1 MENNYLTHH
10 GIKGQKW
17 GVRRYQTRDG
27 KLTAAGKKRY
37 DKDVETLK
45 KEKADLDNKLK
56 TINAEKK
63 AQAKV
68 EKLAKE
74 VEEKRKAVSENSTKP
89 KIEKKTDKSKTD
101 EKPKQKSVK
110 EMSDDE
116 IREQIARMRLEDE
129 YRTYMSKLNPAKK
142 NKGKEFVLDVL
153 EKSGKNIA
161 TQAATYAMGKAVN
174 AALKDV
180 FNDDSV
186 VNPKKGQ
193 KDK

>member
-17 GVRRYQTRDG
+17 GLRRYQTRDG

-37 DKDVETLK
+37 NKDVEALK

-89 KIEKKTDKSKTD
+89 KLEKKSD
-101 EKPKQKSVK
+101 KPKTNETPAKKSIK
-110 EMSDDE
+110 DMSDDE
-116 IREQIARMRLEDE
+116 LREHISRMRLEDE
-129 YRTYMSKLNPAKK
+129 YRMYMSKLNPSKK
-142 NKGKEFVLDVL
+142 SKGKEFVMDVL

-161 TQAATYAMGKAVN
+161 TQTVTYAMGKGVN
-174 AALKDV
+174 SLLKDV